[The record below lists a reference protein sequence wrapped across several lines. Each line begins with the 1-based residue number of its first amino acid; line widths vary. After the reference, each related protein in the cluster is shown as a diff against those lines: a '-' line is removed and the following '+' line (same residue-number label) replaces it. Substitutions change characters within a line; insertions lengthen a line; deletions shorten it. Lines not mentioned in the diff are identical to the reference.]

1 MKLIALNRIKGLKPD
16 GVYTEAGET
25 FDAEEA
31 PAAELI
37 ESGAAEEVVA
47 DEAQAAEEP
56 APAKKGK
63 KQQEEA
69 E

>member
-1 MKLIALNRIKGLKPD
+1 MKLVALNRIKGLKPE
-16 GVYTEAGET
+16 GTYTEAGET

-31 PAAELI
+31 QAEELI
-37 ESGAAEEVVA
+37 TSGAAEAVESE
-47 DEAQAAEEP
+47 EARPEEEP

-69 E
+69 

>member
-1 MKLIALNRIKGLKPD
+1 MKLVALNRIKGIKSE
-16 GVYTEAGET
+16 GAYTEAGEM

-31 PAAELI
+31 HAEELI
-37 ESGAAEEVVA
+37 ASGAAEAVETE
-47 DEAQAAEEP
+47 EAHAEETS

-63 KQQEEA
+63 KQQEE